1 MSRARACV
9 ALDYGGTLAE
19 PGPSPRG
26 SDVTAVLRD
35 KYGYSSPPGLAEAVD
50 QVNAEA
56 RAAYG
61 ETGQP
66 GSWMAVLAEA
76 ADRVQALIPS
86 PGELAAAVQD
96 AVPDGIIGPRS
107 AAAVRRLHGAG
118 HVLLL
123 ACNTRRSAES
133 RRQTLAA
140 AGLAGS
146 FAALVLSSE
155 TGAAKPDPRF
165 YAAVA
170 AAARDHAGC
179 GPESIV
185 FAGDTPEKDIHGPAR
200 AGMRPVLVC
209 PGPAPAGLPPG
220 TPVVAHL
227 AELPGLLERWP

>member
-76 ADRVQALIPS
+76 AEQG
-86 PGELAAAVQD
+86 PGAHPQ
-96 AVPDGIIGPRS
+96 PGR
-107 AAAVRRLHGAG
+107 AG
-118 HVLLL
+118 
-123 ACNTRRSAES
+123 S
-133 RRQTLAA
+133 RR
-140 AGLAGS
+140 AGR
-146 FAALVLSSE
+146 
-155 TGAAKPDPRF
+155 GA
-165 YAAVA
+165 
-170 AAARDHAGC
+170 
-179 GPESIV
+179 
-185 FAGDTPEKDIHGPAR
+185 
-200 AGMRPVLVC
+200 
-209 PGPAPAGLPPG
+209 
-220 TPVVAHL
+220 
-227 AELPGLLERWP
+227 